1 MLHAPHTS
9 PSPLRFSYSSPDQP
23 VLQQAVIRAVEF
35 VGGQRR
41 LKRLY
46 EAQQAGRQAGE
57 SFFEAAIRLLALDVV
72 FDAGTLGRVPATG
85 PVLFVANHPYGVLDG
100 IVLAA
105 LMLKVRPDTKIL
117 ANEVLYR
124 VPETREHLLPVDFA
138 PTEAAIATN
147 LASRRTAQ
155 TWLAQGGAVGIFPG
169 GGVATTERPLSRPV
183 LDLPWHPFT
192 AKLVQG
198 ARATVV
204 PVHFSG
210 HNSRLFQLASHL
222 SLTLRLSLLFHETAR
237 RIGTRLDVAIGAPVP
252 FADLSGFS
260 SRAALV
266 DDLRRRTYALAPAAG
281 IDWMKAG
288 RIRGAARGGSARR
301 AGIRRE
307 LQPEADHHRAGSALD
322 EPAEALIGASRR
334 P

>member
-1 MLHAPHTS
+1 MYGGQNGAMTS
-9 PSPLRFSYSSPDQP
+9 ASATTGSPRFSYSSPDQP
-23 VLQQAVIRAVEF
+23 LLQQAVIRAVEF

-46 EAQQAGRQAGE
+46 EAQRSGRNPNE
-57 SFFEAAIRLLALDVV
+57 SFFEAAIRLLALDVA
-72 FDAGTLGRVPATG
+72 FDAGLLAQVPSTG
-85 PVLFVANHPYGVLDG
+85 PVVFVANHPYGVLDG

-105 LMLKVRPDTKIL
+105 LALKVRPDTKIL

-138 PTEAAIATN
+138 PTEAAAATN

-155 TWLAQGGAVGIFPG
+155 GWLARGGAVGIFPG

-192 AKLVQG
+192 AKLVQC

-210 HNSRLFQLASHL
+210 HNSRLFQLASHF

-252 FADLSGFS
+252 FAELAGFPT
-260 SRAALV
+260 RTALV
-266 DDLRRRTYALAPAAG
+266 ADLRRRTYALAPAAG
-281 IDWMKAG
+281 VDWARTG
-288 RIRGAARGGSARR
+288 RIRAPMRPATLSVRR
-301 AGIRRE
+301 
-307 LQPEADHHRAGSALD
+307 
-322 EPAEALIGASRR
+322 
-334 P
+334 